1 MKKTFIVALAILCS
15 YANSF
20 AQSKAPK
27 AVKTAFNLKFTNATK
42 VKWDKE
48 NTTEY
53 EASFL
58 WKGVKHSA
66 NFGILGDWLETE
78 SPITFAKLPLKVQNS
93 FNVEHKN
100 SKIKAIAE
108 IENSKGETV
117 YEIEVKKG
125 LSAIEYFYT
134 SDGKSFKE

>member
-1 MKKTFIVALAILCS
+1 MKKTFIVTLSILCS
-15 YANSF
+15 YAASF

-27 AVKTAFNLKFTNATK
+27 VIEIAFNLKFTNATK

-48 NTTEY
+48 NASEY
-53 EASFL
+53 EASFV
-58 WKGVKHSA
+58 WKGEKHSA

-93 FNVEHKN
+93 FVIEHKN

-125 LSAIEYFYT
+125 LSTTEYFYT
-134 SDGKSFKE
+134 YDGKSFK